1 MVIEMVDGPMSGL
14 VHEIAEDV
22 AIPSFIGLLKAG
34 MRHWYAVN
42 AGDGIATYSHSEADG
57 GLQGGPSE
65 REAAKAE
72 NLAMMREIG
81 WWVCQA
87 CKLWRP
93 PILKSD
99 GDVCKICKG
108 KVDD

>member
-34 MRHWYAVN
+34 MRHWYVVN
-42 AGDGIATYSHSEADG
+42 AGDGIATYSHSEAELG
-57 GLQGGPSE
+57 PQRGPSSLE
-65 REAAKAE
+65 KIQAE
-72 NLAMMREIG
+72 NKAMMRELN

-108 KVDD
+108 KP